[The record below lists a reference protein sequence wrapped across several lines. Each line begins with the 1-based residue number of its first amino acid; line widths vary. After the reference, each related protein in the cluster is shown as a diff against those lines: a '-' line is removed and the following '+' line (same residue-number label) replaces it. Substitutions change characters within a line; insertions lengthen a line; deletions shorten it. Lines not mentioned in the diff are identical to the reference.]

1 MHRRTGYSLVE
12 LVLVLGIFGLLL
24 AFGLPRMAGWR
35 DRIAVQRAA
44 TELVSFYDVSRYA
57 AILRA
62 RRVRLEFGADTL
74 RAVYEGAVDSEFLG
88 RPGPARLGVTLR
100 VSRSIIRVGPTGI
113 GWGAANTKLVLT
125 RGVAAESLTTSRL
138 GRVKHWR

>member
-1 MHRRTGYSLVE
+1 MRRPAGHSLLE
-12 LVLVLGIFGLLL
+12 LVFVLGLLGLLL
-24 AFGLPRMAGWR
+24 ALGLPRIAGWR

-44 TELVSFYDVSRYA
+44 WELASFYDVSRYA

-62 RRVRLEFGADTL
+62 RRVRLEFAADTL
-74 RAVYEGAVDSEFLG
+74 RAIYEGVVDSEFLG
-88 RPGPARLGVTLR
+88 RPGPSRLGVTLR
-100 VSRSIIRVGPTGI
+100 VSRAAIRLGPTGL